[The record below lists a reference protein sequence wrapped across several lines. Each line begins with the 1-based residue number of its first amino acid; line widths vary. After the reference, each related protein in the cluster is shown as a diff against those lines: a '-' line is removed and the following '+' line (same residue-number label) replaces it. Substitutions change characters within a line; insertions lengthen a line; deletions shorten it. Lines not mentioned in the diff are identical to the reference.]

1 MKFKRILTL
10 LVLGS
15 VGIILVILAWI
26 SVINYRTERMT
37 AAVIG
42 QADGPTSIIVRD
54 GNSCIVLCVA
64 AIFVIMLTLVLLL
77 IFRRKK

>member
-1 MKFKRILTL
+1 MKFKRTITL

-15 VGIILVILAWI
+15 VGIILIILAWI
-26 SVINYRTERMT
+26 SVMNYRTKILT

-42 QADGPTSIIVRD
+42 SADGPTSIIVSD
-54 GNSCIVLCVA
+54 GNSCIVICTA
-64 AIFVIMLTLVLLL
+64 AIFVIGLTMVLLV

>member
-15 VGIILVILAWI
+15 VGIILIILAWI
-26 SVINYRTERMT
+26 SVINYRTDRMT
-37 AAVIG
+37 ATVIG
-42 QADGPTSIIVRD
+42 RADGPTSIFLCD
-54 GNSCIVLCVA
+54 GNSCIVLCA
-64 AIFVIMLTLVLLL
+64 AALLVIGLTLVLLV